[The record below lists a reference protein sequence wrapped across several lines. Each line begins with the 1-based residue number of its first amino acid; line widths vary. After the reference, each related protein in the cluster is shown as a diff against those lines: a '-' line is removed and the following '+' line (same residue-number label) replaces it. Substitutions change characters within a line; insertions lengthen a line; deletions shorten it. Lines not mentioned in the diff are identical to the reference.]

1 MKLYKMYI
9 GLNDKDTKKQ
19 IIPTD
24 KAVDK
29 VNGFLNGIKQDC
41 TLYIGNGLYTHEN
54 GERVNEK
61 TLILEFMFIDYERI
75 IEIARALK
83 EMLNQEAI
91 ALQVLEIDGAML

>member
-9 GLNDKDTKKQ
+9 GLNDKDVKKQ

-24 KAVDK
+24 EAVEK

-41 TLYIGNGLYTHEN
+41 TLYTGNGLYTHEN
-54 GERVNEK
+54 GERVNEE
-61 TLILEFMFIDYERI
+61 TLILEFMFTGYERI
-75 IEIARALK
+75 VQIASALK